1 MKTFS
6 YPHSSEKKHQ
16 TDPLLFTYDMK
27 NKINIDKEEN
37 PHDNKDTNDG
47 FKTDKKDLNEN
58 MIFDGQGTKEIKNVL
73 NEEDKEGDNEEGEE
87 YDIQFVEK
95 KKDENYKEFKDYN
108 DGQEED
114 VDEYY
119 YFSELVPPQNF
130 SLNLRLAKKKYQEL
144 QKEINNLKKD
154 IKKYN
159 PNYPIRD
166 YNYYK

>member
-1 MKTFS
+1 MNTFS

-47 FKTDKKDLNEN
+47 IKTDKKDLNEN

-73 NEEDKEGDNEEGEE
+73 KEEEGDNEEGEE
-87 YDIQFVEK
+87 YVIQLVDK
-95 KKDENYKEFKDYN
+95 KKDENYEEYKNYN
-108 DGQEED
+108 DGEEED
-114 VDEYY
+114 DEYY
-119 YFSELVPPQNF
+119 FISELVPPQNF
-130 SLNLRLAKKKYQEL
+130 SLKLRLAKKRYQEL
-144 QKEINNLKKD
+144 QKEINKLKKD

-159 PNYPIRD
+159 PNLPIRN